1 MNNGCRRGRLDNIF
15 NDIAVI
21 NGIRRLVNIVGV

>member
-1 MNNGCRRGRLDNIF
+1 MHMNKNYINTYLNIF

-21 NGIRRLVNIVGV
+21 YNL